1 MAWTDKL
8 ERIREALPWKHGD
21 KAAPV
26 PVSSRGEIELVS
38 DARLL
43 KPAMSVYETDKE
55 LIIHADVPGANAK
68 SMQVHF
74 HDGVVEVNAKT
85 GDAPAERLIGVPE
98 YEPGTWHRKLR
109 LPHYADGERARSS
122 LKMGVLTIRVPKRKG
137 TTARAIPVKAG

>member
-1 MAWTDKL
+1 MTWTDKL
-8 ERIREALPWKHGD
+8 ERIRDALPWRHGD

-26 PVSSRGEIELVS
+26 PISRREEIELMS

-43 KPAMSVYETDKE
+43 TPPMSVYETDKE

-74 HDGVVEVNAKT
+74 QDGVIELTART

-98 YEPGTWHRKLR
+98 YQEGNWYRKLR
-109 LPHYADGERARSS
+109 LPHYVDGERARSS
-122 LKMGVLTIRVPKRKG
+122 MKMGVLTVRVPKRKG
-137 TTARAIPVKAG
+137 ATARAIPVRAG